1 MKNQLILMR
10 NNIELDQLDEPKR
23 FKKNDEPIN
32 KIELII
38 FFPKLS
44 LIYTKSIKFIL
55 RVAL

>member
-1 MKNQLILMR
+1 MR

-44 LIYTKSIKFIL
+44 LIYTK
-55 RVAL
+55 